1 MVAITPINNSELWRF
16 HQMSDPAV
24 RKLQKRYYKRYSEY
38 VNWPLSRS
46 ISIGDIGKWSSGK
59 SFSRE
64 NNISD
69 YGLKLSTHRGTIIK
83 ARAFTSE
90 GGVGL
95 KFKASGD
102 IPYPNTQLVQA
113 KAGVTI
119 ALKARY
125 ACVLR
130 AKALE
135 EEAVANLVQ
144 LEKELIGL
152 GKDQTWWKH
161 RVVISA
167 VLRAKAATIALSH
180 SIQQQVDINAGVK
193 TMVPFDIADTDL
205 KLELGYQG
213 ADTSVDLLALYP
225 IVAFQ
230 ITKLRKGNWW
240 HSWTDSK
247 VFLTS

>member
-1 MVAITPINNSELWRF
+1 
-16 HQMSDPAV
+16 MSDPAV
-24 RKLQKRYYKRYSEY
+24 KKLQKRYYKRYCEY

-46 ISIGDIGKWSSGK
+46 ITIGDIGKWSSGK
-59 SFSRE
+59 MFSRE
-64 NNISD
+64 NNLSD
-69 YGLKLSTHRGTIIK
+69 YDLKLKPSTRRGGAIIK

-102 IPYPNTQLVQA
+102 MPYPSTALVQA
-113 KAGVTI
+113 KAGVSI

-135 EEAVANLVQ
+135 EETVENFVQ
-144 LEKELIGL
+144 FEKQLIGL
-152 GKDQTWWKH
+152 GKDEAWWKH

-167 VLRAKAATIALSH
+167 VLRAKAATVALSH
-180 SIQQQVDINAGVK
+180 SIQQRVDINAGVK
-193 TMVPFDIADTDL
+193 TMVPFDIADTGL

-213 ADTSVDLLALYP
+213 SDTSVDLLAIDP

-240 HSWTDSK
+240 HSWTDTQ